1 MVPAVTSSARVP
13 RVSVVMPVFNAEP
26 YLAEAVSSILTQSLV
41 DLELV
46 AVDDGSDDGSRATL
60 ERHAQQDHRVRILP
74 GGRRLGIAAALNLG
88 LGEARSDLVAIAH
101 ADDVALPDRL
111 ARQADFLEAEPRV
124 AALGTALVTIDASG
138 RRGPLLRFPT
148 DRSVIR
154 STLLRHNC
162 LAHPSVMLRRSAVAG
177 VGGYRFDS
185 VEDYDLW
192 LRLAE
197 RFELAN
203 LSQAHVLYRLHPG
216 QVSIRQLREMESR
229 RLAVRVA
236 GRARSRGRADPLAGE
251 RQLTPAVIARAGV
264 HPRKVKRAIEAEWLG
279 RAAILAELEADGALD
294 ANIALPSPLGAH
306 GPRKLNAARKL
317 LRADGLL
324 VARRPVAGLAQVA
337 AAFCVAPGYTLER
350 LGSWLV
356 ERYHS
361 RRAGRR

>member
-1 MVPAVTSSARVP
+1 MPAVTSSADVP

-26 YLAEAVSSILTQSLV
+26 YLTEAVRSILAQSL
-41 DLELV
+41 DELELV
-46 AVDDGSDDGSRATL
+46 AVDDGSDDGSRGTL
-60 ERHAQQDHRVRILP
+60 ERLAEQDHRVRIVR
-74 GGRRLGIAAALNLG
+74 GGGRLGIAAALNLG
-88 LGEARSDLVAIAH
+88 LSEARSDLVAIAH

-111 ARQADFLEAEPRV
+111 ARQADFLEAERRV
-124 AALGTALVTIDASG
+124 AVLGTALVTIDASG

-162 LAHPSVMLRRSAVAG
+162 LAHPSVMLRRNAVIG

-229 RLAVRVA
+229 RLAVRA
-236 GRARSRGRADPLAGE
+236 AARARSQGRADPLVGE
-251 RQLTPAVIARAGV
+251 PQLTPAVIARAGV
-264 HPRKVKRAIEAEWLG
+264 HPRQVKRAIDAEWLS
-279 RAAILAELEADGALD
+279 RAAILAELQPEGGPAATDAIPAGSGRRIPQRLD
-294 ANIALPSPLGAH
+294 A
-306 GPRKLNAARKL
+306 AREL
-317 LRADGLL
+317 LRADADL
-324 VARRPVAGLAQVA
+324 VGRRPLASVTHVWA
-337 AAFCVAPGYTLER
+337 ALRLAPGYTALRLTTWLRER
-350 LGSWLV
+350 M
-356 ERYHS
+356 RS
-361 RRAGRR
+361 RSAGRG